1 MLPADSLRPPYREL
15 LYYQT
20 CPDFPKPR
28 TTMRTLSAFIVISL
42 AVAPSAFA
50 FSATETDA
58 ARTAF

>member
-1 MLPADSLRPPYREL
+1 
-15 LYYQT
+15 
-20 CPDFPKPR
+20 
-28 TTMRTLSAFIVISL
+28 MRTLSAFIVISL